1 MVGCIT
7 VEFADGGVGAP
18 LGKSEVAF
26 DAASEGA
33 FVDGASEGTN
43 VGDRVGDDV
52 DGDNDGRFVGTSLVE
67 GD

>member
-1 MVGCIT
+1 M
-7 VEFADGGVGAP
+7 GAP